1 MYGQIGAQH
10 MRIHSLILVNN
21 CDTKWTDAE
30 YYLIYFALFGALLY
44 ARKEAE
50 DSKAILNEK
59 EIFNN
64 IKMVE
69 NSNIF
74 F

>member
-1 MYGQIGAQH
+1 

-21 CDTKWTDAE
+21 CDTKWTDAQ
-30 YYLIYFALFGALLY
+30 YHRIYFALFGALLY
-44 ARKEAE
+44 ARKEE
-50 DSKAILNEK
+50 EENKAVLNEK
-59 EIFNN
+59 ELFNN
-64 IKMVE
+64 IKAVE